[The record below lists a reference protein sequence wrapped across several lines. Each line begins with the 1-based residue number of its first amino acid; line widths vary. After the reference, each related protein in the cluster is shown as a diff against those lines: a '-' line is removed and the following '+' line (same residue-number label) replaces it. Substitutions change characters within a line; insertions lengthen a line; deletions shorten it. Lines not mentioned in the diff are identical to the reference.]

1 MMTTNN
7 KNNSA
12 EAEIQKKLDAIKGTS
27 KHDAKLMATK
37 LKAQRNKTKT
47 P

>member
-1 MMTTNN
+1 MTTSN

-12 EAEIQKKLDAIKGTS
+12 DAEIQKKLDAIKGKS
-27 KHDAKLMATK
+27 KHDAKQMANK